1 VEPRL
6 FGTNGIRGVVNQDLT
21 PEFVIKVG
29 QAIGTFFK
37 GGRLLIG
44 CDGRSSSPLFKD
56 ATISGLTSTG
66 CTVYDVGYAP
76 TPAIQFLTKHFGL
89 DGSVII
95 TASHNPPEYNGIK
108 VNWKDGVEIPREDEI
123 KIEQK
128 YFNETFKRAS
138 WKNLGK
144 NYETEDVLGIYLEA
158 VKRQVTVDL
167 IKAKHYRVVV
177 DPGNGVGTLTTP
189 YLLRDLECEV
199 ITINADLDGS
209 FPGRLPEPAIQNL
222 SELARVVKA
231 VGADFGVAHDGDGDR
246 SVFVDETGEIHWGDR
261 SFALIEK
268 HFLKQHPNEQIVTPV
283 SSSQVVSD
291 LARKYGGKIVWTKV
305 GSIIVSR
312 TMLEVGAKL
321 GGEENGGV
329 FYAPHQAVRDGA
341 MATALILQILAKT
354 GKELSKL
361 LGELPKY
368 RQHKDKVACPNELK
382 EKVLEKIRKITE
394 KFRVEAID
402 GVKIWFPDKSWILIR
417 PSGTEPIYR
426 LFAEAKTQ
434 QKAIQRVEEYK
445 KIVTELVES
454 VKPC

>member
-1 VEPRL
+1 M
-6 FGTNGIRGVVNQDLT
+6 VNQDLT

-44 CDGRSSSPLFKD
+44 CDGRVSSPLFKE
-56 ATISGLTSTG
+56 AAISGLTSTG

-89 DGSVII
+89 DGSIII

-123 KIEQK
+123 KIEQI

-144 NYETEDVLGIYLEA
+144 IYAKEGVLGIYLEA
-158 VKRQVTVDL
+158 VKRQVDVDL
-167 IKAKHYRVVV
+167 IKGKHYRVVV

-209 FPGRLPEPAIQNL
+209 FPGRPPEPVIQNL
-222 SELARVVKA
+222 AELARVVKA

-246 SVFVDETGEIHWGDR
+246 AVFVDEAGEIHWGDR

-291 LARKYGGKIVWTKV
+291 LAKEYGGKIVWTRV

-312 TMLEVGAKL
+312 TMLEIGAKL

-329 FYAPHQAVRDGA
+329 FYGPHQAVRDGA

-354 GKELSKL
+354 GKELSEL
-361 LGELPKY
+361 LGELPRY
-368 RQHKDKVACPNELK
+368 QQHKDKVACPNALK
-382 EKVLEKIRKITE
+382 EKVLEKLRKLTE

-417 PSGTEPIYR
+417 PSGTEPLYR

-434 QKAIQRVEEYK
+434 RKAVQRVEEYK
-445 KIVTELVES
+445 KILTELIES

>member
-6 FGTNGIRGVVNQDLT
+6 FGTNGIRAVVNQDLT

-29 QAIGTFFK
+29 QAIGTFFNN
-37 GGRLLIG
+37 GQLLIG
-44 CDGRSSSPLFKD
+44 CDARTSSPLFKE
-56 ATISGLTSTG
+56 AIISGLTSTG
-66 CTVYDVGYAP
+66 CTVYDAGYAP
-76 TPAIQFLTKHFGL
+76 TPAIQFLTKNFGL
-89 DGSVII
+89 DGSAVI

-108 VNWKDGVEIPREDEI
+108 VNWRDGVEIPREDET
-123 KIEQK
+123 KIEQI

-144 NYETEDVLGIYLEA
+144 IYEKKDVLGIYLEA
-158 VKRQVTVDL
+158 IKRQVDVDL
-167 IKAKHYRVVV
+167 IKRRHYRVVV
-177 DPGNGVGTLTTP
+177 DPGNGVGALTTP

-209 FPGRLPEPAIQNL
+209 FPGRPSEPAIQNL
-222 SELARVVKA
+222 AELAMMVKA
-231 VGADFGVAHDGDGDR
+231 AGADFGVAHDGDGDR
-246 SVFVDETGEIHWGDR
+246 AVFVDETGNINWGDR

-291 LARKYGGKIVWTKV
+291 IAREYRGKIVWTRV

-312 TMLEVGAKL
+312 TMLKVGAKL

-329 FYAPHQAVRDGA
+329 FYGPHQAVRDGA

-354 GKELSKL
+354 GKELSEL
-361 LGELPKY
+361 LGELPRY
-368 RQHKDKVACPNELK
+368 QQHKDKVACPNELK
-382 EKVLEKIRKITE
+382 KKVLEKLRQITG
-394 KFRVEAID
+394 KFKVETID

-426 LFAEAKTQ
+426 LFAEAKTR
-434 QKAIQRVEEYK
+434 QKAVQRVEEYK

-454 VKPC
+454 GKA